1 MSARKG
7 KVKKENRWLVGA
19 VCIAGIIVLFVFPAR
34 NWINS
39 KQIRLT
45 DQQTREILNRELPP
59 GSSKSRVIEFL
70 KSQRWTYSDGGATVR
85 AMFRD
90 VSQGISARTDIQ
102 MRFYFDSDGKLTS
115 YEIQDLLTGP

>member
-1 MSARKG
+1 VSTRRG

-19 VCIAGIIVLFVFPAR
+19 VCLAGVILLLMFQAQTWLP
-34 NWINS
+34 S
-39 KQIRLT
+39 KQTRLT

-59 GSSKSRVIEFL
+59 GSSRSRVIEFL
-70 KSQRWTYSDGGATVR
+70 KSQRWTYSDEGATVR

-90 VSQGISARTDIQ
+90 ASQSISVRTDIQ

-115 YEIQDLLTGP
+115 YEIQDLLTGL